1 MLLKLSIICDSLLLQ
16 NSLEIFLREYLS
28 SYKQCKMV
36 LSDKKRDIDKP
47 VVIINSS
54 KDADIRI
61 PFSKS
66 SLLVD
71 LQNIYQKTFKKD
83 GIGQKKA
90 EQSNLWKLERKID
103 KLTLE
108 FRENLIK
115 TIRDFYEK

>member
-1 MLLKLSIICDSLLLQ
+1 VPLKISIICDSLLLQ

-28 SYKQCKMV
+28 SYKQCELV

-54 KDADIRI
+54 KDADIKI

-71 LQNIYQKTFKKD
+71 LQNIYQKSFKKD
-83 GIGQKKA
+83 NIGQKKV
-90 EQSNLWKLERKID
+90 EQNNLWKLERKID

-115 TIRDFYEK
+115 TIRDFYEE